1 MPEERKDIF
10 RDIRHIQEEMDLLFD
25 HFYKI
30 RTSPILTSH
39 RLWRPHIDV
48 FNLNKEMVVICEL
61 AGVQESEVAI
71 ALAHNILTIRG
82 ERAQKKFAE
91 RAACHNCEI
100 PTGKFERNVHLPEP
114 GDPEKVAALLHD
126 GMLEIRVGK
135 LPQNREKSRT
145 VEIEPE

>member
-1 MPEERKDIF
+1 MPNERKDIF

-30 RTSPILTSH
+30 RTSPLLTSH

-48 FNLNKEMVVICEL
+48 FNLKSEMVVVCEL
-61 AGVQESEVAI
+61 AGVQEPEVAI
-71 ALAHNILTIRG
+71 TLSDNVLTIRG
-82 ERAQKKFAE
+82 ERPQKKFPE

-100 PTGKFERNVHLPEP
+100 PTGKFERNVHLPER

-126 GMLEIRVGK
+126 GILEVRVGK
-135 LPQNREKSRT
+135 LSPAREQAKA